1 MGKKN
6 KMYFIGALQPGV
18 RNHGAAD
25 GRDRR
30 DKPALSSSFFYTD
43 SCSGGLYLAGVVTD
57 KDIESKKQKGK
68 TG

>member
-1 MGKKN
+1 MGKNN
-6 KMYFIGALQPGV
+6 KIYFIGEMQPGV
-18 RNHGAAD
+18 RNHGAED

-30 DKPALSSSFFYTD
+30 YKPAWSSSFFYTD